1 MRILKGDYR
10 FYLPARGITTTLSLL
25 FAFLYSKDLG
35 VVNRSYVAVVM
46 TFSILIIVIITS
58 GTTLTLRNLPKMAR
72 SQTNISSFISLI
84 IIETFSGLILFSLTL
99 IGFSIYKGNLP
110 LPLIYV
116 SLLYFVLSALHL
128 IFNEILF
135 AFDKFKTAGKLDI
148 LTILLQ
154 ISLYFMGGALTDLSI
169 AVRLLLSFAG
179 SYLIIVILCLFKL
192 RSEFTKKLD
201 FGNPKIFLAMSKGN
215 HSIGTVLG
223 LVDRFDRLIIAW
235 FLPVVLLG
243 KYTVMSSFISFFR
256 FIPDSFSKILVNS
269 KSEFWRQYLRN
280 PLILFLGLTGIIA
293 SMIVTSQYLIE
304 RMLGSD
310 WLLPWGVSLVFA
322 LQELARGT
330 FQMLGNYKVSV
341 GASTQ
346 THNASLILFFT
357 AGPLAILIS
366 WWQGII
372 GVPIGFLIS
381 YSGVLI
387 YMKRKNG
394 FV

>member
-46 TFSILIIVIITS
+46 TFSILIIVIMTS
-58 GTTLTLRNLPKMAR
+58 GTTLTLRNLSKMAR
-72 SQTNISSFISLI
+72 NEKNVSSFISLI
-84 IIETFSGLILFSLTL
+84 IIETFSGLILFYLTL

-110 LPLIYV
+110 QPLIYV

-135 AFDKFKTAGKLDI
+135 AFDQFKTAGKFDI

-154 ISLYFMGGALTDLSI
+154 ISFYFIGEALTDLSI

-179 SYLIIVILCLFKL
+179 SYFIIITLCLFTL
-192 RSEFTKKLD
+192 RSEFAKKIE
-201 FGNPKIFLAMSKGN
+201 FGNPKLFLTMSKGN

-269 KSEFWRQYLRN
+269 KSEFWRHYLRN
-280 PLILFLGLTGIIA
+280 PLILLVGLTGII
-293 SMIVTSQYLIE
+293 SGMIFTSQYLIE
-304 RMLGSD
+304 HMLGSD

-322 LQELARGT
+322 LQELARGA
-330 FQMLGNYKVSV
+330 FQMLGNYKVSL
-341 GASTQ
+341 GASSQ
-346 THNASLILFFT
+346 THRASLILFFS
-357 AGPLAILIS
+357 AGPLAIVFSKL
-366 WWQGII
+366 QGII

-381 YSGVLI
+381 YAGVLI
-387 YMKRKNG
+387 YMKRKNR